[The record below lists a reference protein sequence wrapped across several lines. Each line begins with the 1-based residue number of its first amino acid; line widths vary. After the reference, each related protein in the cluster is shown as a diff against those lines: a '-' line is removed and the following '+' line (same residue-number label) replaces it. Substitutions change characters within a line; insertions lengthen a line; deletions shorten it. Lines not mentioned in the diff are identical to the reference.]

1 MSEQQIDVVL
11 AVAQGGNPDLRR
23 AQTEIKV
30 LPELAAA
37 DSLVKV
43 DVRGRD
49 DADIGMFD
57 LVGSHLAVLP
67 GLEHAEQQR
76 LRLQRKL
83 GDFVQEK
90 RAAVG
95 VLKIAF
101 TGFRR
106 ACERAFYVS
115 EKLGIHEFLGEGAAV
130 HDEEIVVPAVRILM
144 DYPCRFQRLIQGRIV
159 ADDVVFVFQCL

>member
-1 MSEQQIDVVL
+1 
-11 AVAQGGNPDLRR
+11 
-23 AQTEIKV
+23 
-30 LPELAAA
+30 
-37 DSLVKV
+37 
-43 DVRGRD
+43 
-49 DADIGMFD
+49 MFD

-144 DYPCRFQRLIQGRIV
+144 DNPCEVFLADTAFAQDDYAQVRGRELHGRLQRLIQGRIV